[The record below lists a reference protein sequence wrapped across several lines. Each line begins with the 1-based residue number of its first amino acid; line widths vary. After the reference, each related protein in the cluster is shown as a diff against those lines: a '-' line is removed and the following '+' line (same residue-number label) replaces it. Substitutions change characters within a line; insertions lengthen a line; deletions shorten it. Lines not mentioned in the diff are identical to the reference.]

1 MQDLRTKKT
10 LMALEKAFYEIK
22 KNKQLEQIK
31 VKVLCE
37 KAMIN
42 KTTFYNYFTDI
53 YAFSDYIENKIIEE
67 KFKILPKHSNVLF
80 NIKQLIYDVYNS
92 FNCKEIIILFG
103 NRYDVL
109 IKKCEKK
116 LFDEYK
122 STINTTKKQ
131 LYISFFIYGASH
143 ILFDS
148 KGTESEKLEMLTEIL
163 DNDFCNKMGINF

>member
-67 KFKILPKHSNVLF
+67 KF
-80 NIKQLIYDVYNS
+80 
-92 FNCKEIIILFG
+92 
-103 NRYDVL
+103 
-109 IKKCEKK
+109 
-116 LFDEYK
+116 
-122 STINTTKKQ
+122 
-131 LYISFFIYGASH
+131 
-143 ILFDS
+143 
-148 KGTESEKLEMLTEIL
+148 
-163 DNDFCNKMGINF
+163 